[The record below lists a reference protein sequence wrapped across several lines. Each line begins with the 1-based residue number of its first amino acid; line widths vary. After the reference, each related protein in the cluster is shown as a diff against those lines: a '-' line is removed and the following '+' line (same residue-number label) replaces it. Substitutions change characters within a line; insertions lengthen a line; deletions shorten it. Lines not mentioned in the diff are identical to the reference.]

1 MKLSKILKYVGI
13 VVGVLA
19 AIRIIYA
26 LLALILTHWIALI
39 VLGTGALVYFIGVW
53 LGKQGK

>member
-26 LLALILTHWIALI
+26 LLALILTHWITLI